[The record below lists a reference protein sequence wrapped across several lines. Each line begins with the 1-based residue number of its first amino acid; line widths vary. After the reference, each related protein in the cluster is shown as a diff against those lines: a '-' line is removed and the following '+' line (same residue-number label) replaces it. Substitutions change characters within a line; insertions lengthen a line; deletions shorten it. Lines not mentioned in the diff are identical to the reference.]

1 LLVFVLK
8 DRCFFKGLLVADE
21 ARTFGPSLLQVGPK
35 TDETDGLADSTEPV
49 FVGLSSRDIAAAR
62 SFLHFSMHRPCSVH
76 LSYCGQI
83 TDEALIGVCWHRARA
98 STSSL
103 FRSAWHDWAKF

>member
-1 LLVFVLK
+1 MDQQLLLAI
-8 DRCFFKGLLVADE
+8 LLACCS
-21 ARTFGPSLLQVGPK
+21 ALRG
-35 TDETDGLADSTEPV
+35 A
-49 FVGLSSRDIAAAR
+49 LSMLSEDIAAAR

-76 LSYCGQI
+76 LSYCRQI

>member
-1 LLVFVLK
+1 M
-8 DRCFFKGLLVADE
+8 
-21 ARTFGPSLLQVGPK
+21 
-35 TDETDGLADSTEPV
+35 
-49 FVGLSSRDIAAAR
+49 LSEDIAAAH

-76 LSYCGQI
+76 LSYCGHI

-103 FRSAWHDWAKF
+103 FRSAWHDWAKFCHWLWVHSVVLCYSPLGVLSLRT

>member
-1 LLVFVLK
+1 
-8 DRCFFKGLLVADE
+8 
-21 ARTFGPSLLQVGPK
+21 
-35 TDETDGLADSTEPV
+35 
-49 FVGLSSRDIAAAR
+49 
-62 SFLHFSMHRPCSVH
+62 MHRPCSVH
-76 LSYCGQI
+76 LSYCRQI